1 MEIAEVYD
9 DHDAVG
15 LAQLVRRGEVTPT
28 ELLEEA
34 LRRIEERDGAINSI
48 VLDLQHRA
56 RSAIA
61 AGLPDGPF
69 TGVPFALKDL
79 NTNIEGEISTE
90 GSRFFAD
97 RRATVTSEIVR
108 RFDRAGFVVFAKTS
122 SPEFGLSPTTEP
134 LLHGPTRN
142 PWHRDHSA
150 GGSSGGAG
158 AAVAAGILPVAHATD
173 GGGSIRI
180 PASANGLFG
189 LKPTRGR
196 TPFGPPLGQGWN
208 GLSIGHVIS
217 RSVRDSAV
225 VLDAIAGSSVGEPYS
240 APAPP
245 GAYGPWVDR
254 PPRPLRIAT
263 STTSRPG
270 VDVEPVCVEA
280 VERTAALLEEL
291 GHEVEPADPPIDW
304 DLMAQVQG
312 TIIGANVAV
321 LIAQRAA
328 ELGREPGPDDL
339 EPLALAQYHRA
350 PGLSAVD
357 YARADHAQQLLSR
370 RLGTFFETI
379 DVLVTPTLG
388 GAPVPIGALGGSV
401 DDLAS
406 LAPALSKV
414 ASFLGVYNA
423 TGQPAMSVPLHHSPE
438 GLPIGVQFVGRFGAE
453 HTLLSLAGQL
463 ERARP
468 WWSRRPV
475 PWW

>member
-1 MEIAEVYD
+1 MDIAEVYD
-9 DHDAVG
+9 ECDAVG
-15 LAQLVRRGEVTPT
+15 LAQLVRRNQVTPS
-28 ELLEEA
+28 ELLDEA
-34 LRRIEERDGAINSI
+34 LRRVDERDGPINSI
-48 VLDLQHRA
+48 VVDLEHRA
-56 RSAIA
+56 RAAIA

-90 GSRFFAD
+90 GSRFFAG
-97 RRATVTSEIVR
+97 RRADVTSEIVH
-108 RFDRAGFVVFAKTS
+108 RFDRAGFVTFAKTN

-134 LLHGPTRN
+134 IVHGPTRN
-142 PWHRDHSA
+142 PWNRNRSA

-196 TPFGPPLGQGWN
+196 TPIGPPLGEGWN
-208 GLSIGHVIS
+208 GLSIGHVVS

-240 APAPP
+240 APAAP

-254 PPRPLRIAT
+254 PPGRLRIAV

-270 VDVEPVCVEA
+270 VSVDRVCVEA
-280 VERTAALLEEL
+280 VEQTAALLEGL
-291 GHEVEPADPPIDW
+291 GHDIELSDPPVDW
-304 DLMAQVQG
+304 DLMALVQS
-312 TIIGANVAV
+312 TIIGAHVAFM
-321 LIAQRAA
+321 IGQRAM
-328 ELGREPGPDDL
+328 ELGREPGTDDL
-339 EPLALAQYHRA
+339 EPLALAQYRRA
-350 PGLSAVD
+350 GGQMAID
-357 YARADHAQQLLSR
+357 YVKADQAQQLLSR

-388 GAPVPIGALGGSV
+388 GAPVPIGSLGGTME
-401 DDLAS
+401 DLAA

-414 ASFLGVYNA
+414 ASFLGVYNV
-423 TGQPAMSVPLHHSPE
+423 TGQPAMSMPLHHSTD

-453 HTLLSLAGQL
+453 HTLFSLAGQI
-463 ERARP
+463 ERAAP
-468 WWSRRPV
+468 WWNRRPD

>member
-1 MEIAEVYD
+1 MSIAEVYD
-9 DHDAVG
+9 ECDAVG
-15 LAQLVRRGEVTPT
+15 LAQLVRRNQVTPS
-28 ELLEEA
+28 ELLDEA
-34 LRRIEERDGAINSI
+34 LRRVDERDGPINSI
-48 VLDLQHRA
+48 VVDLEHRA
-56 RSAIA
+56 RAAIA

-90 GSRFFAD
+90 GSRFFAG
-97 RRATVTSEIVR
+97 RRADVTSEIVH
-108 RFDRAGFVVFAKTS
+108 RFDRAGFVTFAKTN

-134 LLHGPTRN
+134 IVHGPTRN
-142 PWHRDHSA
+142 PWNRDRSA

-196 TPFGPPLGQGWN
+196 TPIGPPLGEGWN
-208 GLSIGHVIS
+208 GLSIGHVVS

-240 APAPP
+240 APAQL

-254 PPRPLRIAT
+254 PPDRLRIAV

-270 VDVEPVCVEA
+270 ISVDRVCVEA
-280 VERTAALLEEL
+280 VEQTAALLEGL
-291 GHEVEPADPPIDW
+291 GHDVELADPPVDW

-312 TIIGANVAV
+312 TIIGAHVAFM
-321 LIAQRAA
+321 IGQRAM
-328 ELGREPGPDDL
+328 ELGREPGTDDL
-339 EPLALAQYHRA
+339 EPLALAQYRRA
-350 PGLSAVD
+350 GDQLAID
-357 YARADHAQQLLSR
+357 YVKADQAQQLLSR

-388 GAPVPIGALGGSV
+388 GAPVPIGSLGGTIEE
-401 DDLAS
+401 LAA

-414 ASFLGVYNA
+414 ASFLGVYNV
-423 TGQPAMSVPLHHSPE
+423 TGQPAMSMPLHHSTD

-453 HTLLSLAGQL
+453 HTLFSLAGQI
-463 ERARP
+463 ERAAP
-468 WWSRRPV
+468 WWNRRPN